1 MTNVPR
7 VVMSSVPPTLPSAR
21 PPQPTYII
29 GHKNPDADAICS
41 ALAYAAF
48 KEASGQPGFKPARC
62 GNSNARIDAILGRF
76 GAALPEFV
84 GDVIPRIEDI
94 MHRDPY
100 KVRVDDTCARALEL
114 LDLHDVRALP
124 VVADDGRLEGYVSI
138 FSLGDYFIPKPKR
151 ATAMRK
157 VTSSINAI
165 VRSIGGTEVIAFD
178 AGTVQELYVRVAA
191 MELDSFGKSATVEC
205 IPTNQSVIV
214 VGDRADVHLR
224 AIEMGVRII
233 IVTGGHRMRPEILE
247 RAKAARVSVAYAD
260 TDSATTAWAVRA
272 ATLVGG
278 LVQRDAYTFK
288 PQEKLAVARRRIVQN
303 PALICHVIDE
313 DGRLLGVFTKTDIIN
328 PPRAK
333 LVLVDHNELS
343 QAVDGAAEVE
353 IAEVVDHHRL
363 GNAPTHQPILF
374 INRPLG
380 STCSIVADMFRT
392 AGLRPT
398 PQVAGLMM
406 CGIISDTLLLQS
418 PTTTALDADLLQWLT
433 PIADADPRGLADM
446 IFNAGSVLATLS
458 PAAAVRADC
467 KQYREGERRFS
478 VSQVEELGF
487 TNFWKCGD
495 ALLEALEKYRVENGL
510 NFACLLVTDID
521 TQSSLLLVR
530 GEAEVVQ
537 AITYPQKRPP
547 DIFDLPGIVSRK
559 KQLMP
564 YLSSLLGAATD
575 GP

>member
-1 MTNVPR
+1 
-7 VVMSSVPPTLPSAR
+7 MSSAPQPLPSVR
-21 PPQPTYII
+21 PAQPTYII

-48 KEASGQPGFKPARC
+48 KEASGQKGFKPARC

-94 MHRDPY
+94 MHRDPF
-100 KVRVDDTCARALEL
+100 KVGVDDTCARALEL

-124 VVADDGRLEGYVSI
+124 VVGKDGRLEGYVSI

-151 ATAMRK
+151 ATSMRK
-157 VTSSINAI
+157 VTSSIDAI
-165 VRSIGGTEVIAFD
+165 IRSIGGTEVVAYD
-178 AGTVQELYVRVAA
+178 AGTVDELYVRVAA
-191 MELDSFGKSATVEC
+191 MELESFGKSATVEG
-205 IPTNQSVIV
+205 IPTSKSVIV
-214 VGDRADVHLR
+214 VGDRTDVHLR

-233 IVTGGHRMRPEILE
+233 IVTGGHRMKPEVLE

-288 PQEKLAVARRRIVQN
+288 PQEKLSVARRRIVQN
-303 PALICHVIDE
+303 PALICHVVDE

-392 AGLRPT
+392 ADLKPS
-398 PQVAGLMM
+398 PQIAGLMM

-418 PTTTALDADLLQWLT
+418 PTTTPLDADLLQWLAR
-433 PIADADPRGLADM
+433 IADADPRSLADM

-467 KQYREGERRFS
+467 KLYKEGERRFS

-487 TNFWKCGD
+487 TNFWKCE
-495 ALLEALEKYRVENGL
+495 ALLLEALEKYRVENGL
-510 NFACLLVTDID
+510 SFSCLLVTDID
-521 TQSSLLLVR
+521 TQSSLFLIR
-530 GEAEVVQ
+530 GDAEVVQ

-564 YLSSLLGAATD
+564 YLGSLLGESAGNA
-575 GP
+575 

>member
-1 MTNVPR
+1 MPVPTNP
-7 VVMSSVPPTLPSAR
+7 PSAR
-21 PPQPTYII
+21 TPKPTYII

-48 KEASGQPGFKPARC
+48 KDASGQPGFKPARC

-76 GAALPEFV
+76 GAALPQFV

-124 VVADDGRLEGYVSI
+124 VVGDDGRLEGYVSI

-151 ATAMRK
+151 ATSMRK

-165 VRSIGGTEVIAFD
+165 IRSIGGVEVIAYD
-178 AGTVQELYVRVAA
+178 AATVQELYVRVAA
-191 MELDSFGKSATVEC
+191 MELESFGKSATVEG
-205 IPTNQSVIV
+205 IPTNLSVIV

-288 PQEKLAVARRRIVQN
+288 PQEKLSVARRRIVQN

-313 DGRLLGVFTKTDIIN
+313 EGRLLGVFTKTDIIN

-363 GNAPTHQPILF
+363 GNAPTTQPILF
-374 INRPLG
+374 VNRPLG

-398 PQVAGLMM
+398 PQIAGLMM

-418 PTTTALDADLLQWLT
+418 PTTTPLDADLLQWLT

-487 TNFWKCGD
+487 TNFWKCEDG
-495 ALLEALEKYRVENGL
+495 LLEALEKYRAENGL

-530 GEAEVVQ
+530 GEAELVQ

>member
-1 MTNVPR
+1 MP
-7 VVMSSVPPTLPSAR
+7 VPPTLPSAR

-191 MELDSFGKSATVEC
+191 MELDSFGKSATVEG

>member
-1 MTNVPR
+1 M
-7 VVMSSVPPTLPSAR
+7 SVPPTLPSAR

-48 KEASGQPGFKPARC
+48 KEASGQTGFKPARC

-94 MHRDPY
+94 MHRDPF
-100 KVRVDDTCARALEL
+100 KVSVDDTCARALEL

-124 VVADDGRLEGYVSI
+124 VVGQDGRLEGYVSI

-151 ATAMRK
+151 ATSMRK

-165 VRSIGGTEVIAFD
+165 IRSIGGTEVVAYD
-178 AGTVQELYVRVAA
+178 AATVDDLYVRVAA
-191 MELDSFGKSATVEC
+191 MELDSFGKSATVEG
-205 IPTNQSVIV
+205 IPTNKSVIV

-247 RAKAARVSVAYAD
+247 RAKAAKVSVAYAD

-272 ATLVGG
+272 STLVGG
-278 LVQRDAYTFK
+278 LVQRDAFTFK
-288 PQEKLAVARRRIVQN
+288 PQEKLSVARRRIVQN

-343 QAVDGAAEVE
+343 QAVDGAAEV
-353 IAEVVDHHRL
+353 VDHHRL

-398 PQVAGLMM
+398 PQIAGLMM

-418 PTTTALDADLLQWLT
+418 PTTTPLDADLLQWLT
-433 PIADADPRGLADM
+433 PVADADPRALADM

-487 TNFWKCGD
+487 TNFWKCEDG
-495 ALLEALEKYRVENGL
+495 LLEALEKYRVENGL

-564 YLSSLLGAATD
+564 YLSSLLGTAAD
-575 GP
+575 SP

>member
-1 MTNVPR
+1 
-7 VVMSSVPPTLPSAR
+7 
-21 PPQPTYII
+21 
-29 GHKNPDADAICS
+29 
-41 ALAYAAF
+41 
-48 KEASGQPGFKPARC
+48 
-62 GNSNARIDAILGRF
+62 
-76 GAALPEFV
+76 
-84 GDVIPRIEDI
+84 
-94 MHRDPY
+94 
-100 KVRVDDTCARALEL
+100 
-114 LDLHDVRALP
+114 
-124 VVADDGRLEGYVSI
+124 
-138 FSLGDYFIPKPKR
+138 
-151 ATAMRK
+151 
-157 VTSSINAI
+157 
-165 VRSIGGTEVIAFD
+165 
-178 AGTVQELYVRVAA
+178 
-191 MELDSFGKSATVEC
+191 MELDSFGKSATVEG

-272 ATLVGG
+272 ATLIGG

-398 PQVAGLMM
+398 PQIAGLMM

-418 PTTTALDADLLQWLT
+418 PTTTPLDADLLQWLT
-433 PIADADPRGLADM
+433 PVADADPRALADM

-487 TNFWKCGD
+487 TNFWKCEDG
-495 ALLEALEKYRVENGL
+495 LLEALEKYRVENGL

>member
-1 MTNVPR
+1 MPVPTNP
-7 VVMSSVPPTLPSAR
+7 PSAR
-21 PPQPTYII
+21 TPKPTYII

-48 KEASGQPGFKPARC
+48 KEASGQTGFKPARC

-76 GAALPEFV
+76 GAALPQFV

-124 VVADDGRLEGYVSI
+124 VVGDDGRLEGYVSI

-151 ATAMRK
+151 ATSMRK

-165 VRSIGGTEVIAFD
+165 IRSIGGVEVIAYD
-178 AGTVQELYVRVAA
+178 AATVQELYVRVAA
-191 MELDSFGKSATVEC
+191 MELESFGKSATVEG
-205 IPTNQSVIV
+205 IPTNLSVIV

-288 PQEKLAVARRRIVQN
+288 PQEKLSVARRRIVQN

-313 DGRLLGVFTKTDIIN
+313 EGRLLGVFTKTDINN

-363 GNAPTHQPILF
+363 GNAPTTQPILF
-374 INRPLG
+374 VNRPLG

-398 PQVAGLMM
+398 PQIAGLMM

-418 PTTTALDADLLQWLT
+418 PTTTPLDADLLQWLT

-487 TNFWKCGD
+487 TNFWKCEDG
-495 ALLEALEKYRVENGL
+495 LLEALEKYRAENGL

-530 GEAEVVQ
+530 GEAELVQ

>member
-1 MTNVPR
+1 MPVPTNP
-7 VVMSSVPPTLPSAR
+7 PSAR
-21 PPQPTYII
+21 TPKPTYII

-48 KEASGQPGFKPARC
+48 KEASGQTGFKPARC

-76 GAALPEFV
+76 GAALPQFV

-124 VVADDGRLEGYVSI
+124 VVGDDGRLEGYVSI

-151 ATAMRK
+151 ATSMRK

-165 VRSIGGTEVIAFD
+165 IRSIGGVEVIAYD
-178 AGTVQELYVRVAA
+178 AATVQELYVRVAA
-191 MELDSFGKSATVEC
+191 MELESFGKSATVEG
-205 IPTNQSVIV
+205 IPTNLSVIV

-288 PQEKLAVARRRIVQN
+288 PQEKLSVARRRIVQN

-313 DGRLLGVFTKTDIIN
+313 EGRLLGVFTKTDIIN

-363 GNAPTHQPILF
+363 GNAPTPQPILF
-374 INRPLG
+374 VNRPLG

-398 PQVAGLMM
+398 PQIAGLMM

-418 PTTTALDADLLQWLT
+418 PTTTPLDADLLQWLT

-478 VSQVEELGF
+478 VSNVKELGF
-487 TNFWKCGD
+487 TNFWKCEDG
-495 ALLEALEKYRVENGL
+495 LLEALEKYRAENGL

>member
-1 MTNVPR
+1 MPVPTNP
-7 VVMSSVPPTLPSAR
+7 PSAR
-21 PPQPTYII
+21 TPKPTYII

-48 KEASGQPGFKPARC
+48 KEASGQTGFKPARC

-76 GAALPEFV
+76 GAALPQFV

-124 VVADDGRLEGYVSI
+124 VVGDDGRLEGYVSI

-151 ATAMRK
+151 ATSMRK

-165 VRSIGGTEVIAFD
+165 IRSIGGVEVIAYD
-178 AGTVQELYVRVAA
+178 AATVQELYVRVAA
-191 MELDSFGKSATVEC
+191 MELESFGKSATVEG
-205 IPTNQSVIV
+205 IPTNLSVIV

-288 PQEKLAVARRRIVQN
+288 PQEKLSVARRRIVQN

-313 DGRLLGVFTKTDIIN
+313 EGRLLGVFTKTDIIN

-363 GNAPTHQPILF
+363 GNAPTTQPILF
-374 INRPLG
+374 VNRPLG

-398 PQVAGLMM
+398 PQTAGLMM

-418 PTTTALDADLLQWLT
+418 PTTTPLDADLLQWLT

-487 TNFWKCGD
+487 TNFWKCEDG
-495 ALLEALEKYRVENGL
+495 LLEALEKYRAENGL

-530 GEAEVVQ
+530 GEAELVQ

>member
-1 MTNVPR
+1 M
-7 VVMSSVPPTLPSAR
+7 SVPHTLSSAR

-100 KVRVDDTCARALEL
+100 KVRMDDTCARALEL

-124 VVADDGRLEGYVSI
+124 VVGDDGRLEGYVSI

-165 VRSIGGTEVIAFD
+165 IRSIGGTEVIAFD
-178 AGTVQELYVRVAA
+178 AATVQELFVRVAA
-191 MELDSFGKSATVEC
+191 MELESFGKSATVEG

-233 IVTGGHRMRPEILE
+233 IVTGGHRMRPEILV

-272 ATLVGG
+272 ATLIGG

-398 PQVAGLMM
+398 PQIAGLMM

-418 PTTTALDADLLQWLT
+418 PTTTPLDADLLQWLT
-433 PIADADPRGLADM
+433 PVADADPRALADM

-487 TNFWKCGD
+487 TNFWKCEDG
-495 ALLEALEKYRVENGL
+495 LLEALEKYRVENGL